1 MTSQPDRVQQPKR
14 TGRKILLAGAILAL
28 AGLFFGLGLH
38 RYLTLDYIKSSQQ
51 TFQTLYAEHTL
62 PVLSAYFFGYILMVA
77 LNLPGAAVT
86 SLAGAAL
93 LGFWPAL
100 IAVSFASSIGA
111 TLACLLSRYLFRDF
125 VRGRLGHLLD
135 RVNKGIAEEGAFYL
149 FTMRLI
155 PAIPFFAIN
164 LVMGLTSM
172 RLSTFYWISQL
183 GMLPGTVVYLNAG
196 ARIGQLETLSG
207 ILSPGI
213 LASFALLGIFP
224 LVAKKIMERVK
235 KRRKEKQGG

>member
-1 MTSQPDRVQQPKR
+1 MTRQ
-14 TGRKILLAGAILAL
+14 TLRKLAL
-28 AGLFFGLGLH
+28 AVGVLALAAIFFGLGLH
-38 RYLTLDYIKSSQQ
+38 RYLTLEYIKSSQQ
-51 TFQTLYAEHTL
+51 TFQTLYASHTAA
-62 PVLSAYFFGYILMVA
+62 VLAAYFFGYIAMVA
-77 LNLPGAAVT
+77 LNLPGALVA

-100 IAVSFASSIGA
+100 LVVSFASSIGA
-111 TLACLLSRYLFRDF
+111 TLACLLARYLFRDV
-125 VRGRLGHLLD
+125 VRNRFSHLLD
-135 RVNKGIAEEGAFYL
+135 RVDKGIAEEGAFYL

-164 LVMGLTSM
+164 LVMGLTKM
-172 RLSTFYWISQL
+172 RLVTFYWVSQL

-196 ARIGQLETLSG
+196 AQLGQLESLSG

-224 LVAKKIMERVK
+224 LATKKIMGMVK
-235 KRRKEKQGG
+235 KKQTDA